1 MTNIVDQSQE
11 LSTLPIGEAFSGLLK
26 ILSEVSSRERLQLL
40 KAAAGAYGHR
50 VLPGL
55 GTAVSVVPGVPQ
67 VWGKPKAPPGLKSRK
82 SAKQISI
89 ESDIKELNSKISK
102 ESSLCNQRLPTD
114 HPLIEERNRLFRAL
128 QESKARRQSEKTG
141 ESG

>member
-1 MTNIVDQSQE
+1 MTNIVDQSFE
-11 LSTLPIGEAFSGLLK
+11 TKCLPIGEAFSRILG
-26 ILSEVSSRERLQLL
+26 ILSEVTSRERLQLL

-55 GTAVSVVPGVPQ
+55 GTTVTAISGVPQ

-89 ESDIKELNSKISK
+89 ESDIKELNSKISV
-102 ESSLCNQRLPTD
+102 ESSLCNQRLPVE